1 MNLGD
6 VEIHETSLVS
16 LLEDRPWVLS
26 SSVIV
31 GSDGD
36 DLVLGELLRQ
46 LEELLLLRSDVEAE
60 ARRGGCC
67 CCLWGI

>member
-16 LLEDRPWVLS
+16 LLEDWPWVLS

-36 DLVLGELLRQ
+36 DLVLGELLGQ
-46 LEELLLLRSDVEAE
+46 VEELLLLFSDGEVEP
-60 ARRGGCC
+60 C
-67 CCLWGI
+67 

>member
-1 MNLGD
+1 MRPILYVNLGD

-31 GSDGD
+31 GSNRD

-46 LEELLLLRSDVEAE
+46 VQELLLLFSDGEVEP
-60 ARRGGCC
+60 C
-67 CCLWGI
+67 